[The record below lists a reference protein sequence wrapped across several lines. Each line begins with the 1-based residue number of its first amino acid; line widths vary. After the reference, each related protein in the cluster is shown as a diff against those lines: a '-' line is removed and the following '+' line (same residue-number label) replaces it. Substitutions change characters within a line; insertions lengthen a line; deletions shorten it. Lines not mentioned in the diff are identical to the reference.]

1 MKLFC
6 GEDLGSELDTY
17 FDRELQGESGSTL
30 PLMMGLFMMALSIY
44 MVCINI
50 YTLNTAKLRLERV
63 GEDFIASL
71 YQEVSYDHYFR
82 DESISSMEVHQR
94 PIPVSCQQLMSNIL
108 RDSPRVA
115 KTIKILAFRCESG
128 RLNLSI
134 SERVNLPF
142 IPQFLTDFEPIVI
155 AHVGAELRRI
165 KAR

>member
-6 GEDLGSELDTY
+6 GEDLGSELNAS
-17 FDRELQGESGSTL
+17 FDMELKKESGSTL
-30 PLMMGLFMMALSIY
+30 PMMIGLFMMALSVY

-50 YTLNTAKLRLERV
+50 YTLNTAKLRLERI

-71 YQEVSYDHYFR
+71 YQEVSYDQYFR

-94 PIPVSCQQLMSNIL
+94 PIPVSCQQLLSGIS
-108 RDSPRVA
+108 RDSPSLA
-115 KTIKILAFRCESG
+115 KAIKILAFRCESG
-128 RLNLSI
+128 RLNLAI

-142 IPQFLTDFEPIVI
+142 IPQFLANFEPIVI